1 MNELL
6 TTKEACAFLKIG
18 RLTLYK
24 LIKAKELSGC
34 KIGRGWRFERKNLD
48 SFIEE
53 KTQENNK
60 AINTVSNKEAV

>member
-1 MNELL
+1 MKELL

-24 LIKAKELSGC
+24 LIKAKEIVAC
-34 KIGRGWRFERKNLD
+34 KIGRSWRFERSDLERC
-48 SFIEE
+48 IEI

-60 AINTVSNKEAV
+60 AIK